1 MLKLHG
7 FSISNYYNMAK
18 IALLEKGIEFE
29 EVDTRPSQD
38 DDYLSM
44 SPMGKVPCLETDH
57 GCITEVD
64 AIIGYLEAIQ
74 PSPALLPKDDF
85 ERAKVHE
92 LMRHLQLYVEL
103 EARRCFPEVFFG
115 GKVSDETKEQVKES
129 LAKGLASVARLAK
142 FDPYIASKE
151 FTAADIVASQSI
163 GLANAVSQR
172 LFDHN
177 LLDDLPG
184 SSEWLALVNERDS
197 VKVIRESQRA
207 ARGG

>member
-7 FSISNYYNMAK
+7 FTISNYYNMAK

-29 EVDTRPSQD
+29 EVDTRPSQED
-38 DDYLSM
+38 VYLNI
-44 SPMGKVPCLETDH
+44 SPMGKVPCLETEH

-64 AIIGYLEAIQ
+64 AIIGYLEAIK
-74 PSPALLPKDDF
+74 PIPALLPADDF

-92 LMRHLQLYVEL
+92 LMRYLQLYVEL

-129 LAKGLASVARLAK
+129 LAKGIASVARLAK
-142 FDPYIASKE
+142 FDPYIAGKE

-172 LFDHN
+172 LFDRN

-184 SSEWLALVNERDS
+184 SSEWLTLVNERDS
-197 VKVIRESQRA
+197 VKAIRESQRA
-207 ARGG
+207 ARS